1 MTREV
6 KKMMRMMNSERHK
19 QLLID
24 KNVIFHIGSGY
35 YFVVRDLTE
44 FGLLTTNLSKEYET
58 VDMALEEYIIMRRN
72 FNKKFR
78 EFRHRIM
85 LLDIVATRPVFY
97 ERKNKFSYRIR
108 TKSERGKTTCFNYG
122 GFNTRDE
129 AKNHWLNNRINILK
143 RIMGEDYE

>member
-1 MTREV
+1 
-6 KKMMRMMNSERHK
+6 MMRMMNSERHK

-44 FGLLTTNLSKEYET
+44 FGLLTTNLSEEYET

-97 ERKNKFSYRIR
+97 ERKINFLIVFVQK
-108 TKSERGKTTCFNYG
+108 
-122 GFNTRDE
+122 
-129 AKNHWLNNRINILK
+129 AKEVKLLALTMVVLILVMK
-143 RIMGEDYE
+143 QKIIGLIIESIF